1 LPGQTPEEIRTAVE
15 AALEGIEH
23 EFEFLEEEGGT
34 ASPSESPLWDA
45 IDAFVGTIEPGAM
58 AVPTISTGFT
68 DSHFLREALGCVA
81 YGFSPLRADPIAA
94 AALVHSADE
103 RITKDDLAL
112 GVDCYMQV
120 ARDIG
125 GLG

>member
-1 LPGQTPEEIRTAVE
+1 
-15 AALEGIEH
+15 
-23 EFEFLEEEGGT
+23 
-34 ASPSESPLWDA
+34 
-45 IDAFVGTIEPGAM
+45 M

-103 RITKDDLAL
+103 RISPRMTWRSASIATCRSRGTSEEL
-112 GVDCYMQV
+112 G
-120 ARDIG
+120 
-125 GLG
+125 